1 VTTGRACRSIDDV
14 ANSIAVHFKAAA
26 GMAPLTWLTQWRMH
40 MTKRVLIEEE
50 TPIAVLA
57 ASLSYASES
66 AFSSAFKRVTGVAPR
81 NYRRAGRKG

>member
-1 VTTGRACRSIDDV
+1 
-14 ANSIAVHFKAAA
+14 
-26 GMAPLTWLTQWRMH
+26 MAPLTWLTQWRMH

-57 ASLSYASES
+57 TSLNYASE
-66 AFSSAFKRVTGVAPR
+66 SAFKRVTGVAPR